1 MSFLK
6 FGKDIGGKSG
16 TAIDSGLQSPD
27 SSKVLRFIC
36 HRIPARTF
44 NIKGHYFPVCSRCT
58 GLYMG
63 VVLCLIYISLFYI
76 LYTPILLLLSV
87 FMMIPTFIDG
97 ITQLFG
103 FRYSNNILRFSTGLI
118 AGVGLIIF
126 INTIRWIIIMN

>member
-6 FGKDIGGKSG
+6 FGKDIGRKSR
-16 TAIDSGLQSPD
+16 TEIDSGSQASD
-27 SSKVLRFIC
+27 SGKGLRLIC

-63 VVLCLIYISLFYI
+63 VILCLIYISLFYVV
-76 LYTPILLLLSV
+76 YTPILILFSI
-87 FMMIPTFIDG
+87 FMMIPTVIDG

-103 FRYSNNILRFSTGLI
+103 FRDSNNILRFSTGLI